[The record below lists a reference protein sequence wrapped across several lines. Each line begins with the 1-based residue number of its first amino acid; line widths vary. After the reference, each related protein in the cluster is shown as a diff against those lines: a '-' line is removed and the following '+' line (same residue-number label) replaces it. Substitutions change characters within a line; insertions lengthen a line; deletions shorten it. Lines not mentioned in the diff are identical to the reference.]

1 MSPLAVIGRLEKDAH
16 TRIIDVDTD
25 FTMDQVVEACLA
37 PAVGYQ
43 ARHPKPGAT
52 LRIRLTSD
60 TDDADPFP
68 QSMTV
73 GEAKLRHFQQ
83 IDVYVPD
90 EQGES

>member
-1 MSPLAVIGRLEKDAH
+1 MSALAVIGRLERDPH

-43 ARHPKPGAT
+43 TRHPKPGAT
-52 LRIRLTSD
+52 LRVRLTTD
-60 TDDADPFP
+60 TDEAEPFP

-73 GEAKLRHFQQ
+73 EEAELRHFQQ
-83 IDVYVPD
+83 IDIYVC
-90 EQGES
+90 EE

>member
-1 MSPLAVIGRLEKDAH
+1 MSSLAVIGRLEKDAH

-43 ARHPKPGAT
+43 ARHPKPGAM
-52 LRIRLTSD
+52 LRVRPTTD

-68 QSMTV
+68 RSMTV
-73 GEAKLRHFQQ
+73 AEARLRHFQQ
-83 IDVYVPD
+83 IDIYVSD
-90 EQGES
+90 D

>member
-1 MSPLAVIGRLEKDAH
+1 MSSLAVIGRLEKDAH

-43 ARHPKPGAT
+43 ARHPKPDAM
-52 LRIRLTSD
+52 LRVRPTTD

-68 QSMTV
+68 RSMTV
-73 GEAKLRHFQQ
+73 AEARLRHFQQ
-83 IDVYVPD
+83 IDIYVSQD
-90 EQGES
+90 